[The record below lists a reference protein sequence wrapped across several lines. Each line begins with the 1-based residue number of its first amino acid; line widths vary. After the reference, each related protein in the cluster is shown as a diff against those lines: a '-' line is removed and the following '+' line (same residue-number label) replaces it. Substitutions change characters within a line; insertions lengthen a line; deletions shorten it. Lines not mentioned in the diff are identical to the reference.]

1 MTFVSISPALM
12 LSVFVWKVAWHIAS
26 FSIDQ
31 VQIISVKYTQFYV
44 NNIA

>member
-12 LSVFVWKVAWHIAS
+12 LSIFVWKVAWHIAS
-26 FSIDQ
+26 FSIAQ
-31 VQIISVKYTQFYV
+31 VQIISVKYIQFYV